1 MSRRQYGF
9 LIGLLIAW
17 VWAMTTFLVAVGV
30 VFAGVVGYWVA
41 RALEGDVNLGELT
54 NRFTTTTRR

>member
-17 VWAMTTFLVAVGV
+17 VWATTTFLIAVGV
-30 VFAGVVGYWVA
+30 AFAGVIGYWVA
-41 RALEGDVNLGELT
+41 RVLEGDVNLGELS
-54 NRFTTTTRR
+54 NRFTSSRR